1 MTEVITP
8 ALAGAPIRRCR
19 GEPGRT
25 APGGGHGT
33 LASTQRQRHG
43 VSALNDIS
51 GVRANF
57 LFSAT
62 TAISHPAGSVRRGH
76 RRCARTGRPRPP
88 AEQVLR
94 LRFPARR
101 VPAAL
106 AWDRAARAGDPTGRT
121 RMATNQSSRAAT
133 RRRRQLW
140 AGVLALVGLVLLI
153 IGVTVADGVAAWVEV
168 VVAILLLV
176 TSYIVQHLARR
187 ETVYRH
193 DERR

>member
-1 MTEVITP
+1 M
-8 ALAGAPIRRCR
+8 
-19 GEPGRT
+19 
-25 APGGGHGT
+25 
-33 LASTQRQRHG
+33 
-43 VSALNDIS
+43 
-51 GVRANF
+51 
-57 LFSAT
+57 
-62 TAISHPAGSVRRGH
+62 
-76 RRCARTGRPRPP
+76 
-88 AEQVLR
+88 
-94 LRFPARR
+94 
-101 VPAAL
+101 AA
-106 AWDRAARAGDPTGRT
+106 
-121 RMATNQSSRAAT
+121 NQSSRSAT